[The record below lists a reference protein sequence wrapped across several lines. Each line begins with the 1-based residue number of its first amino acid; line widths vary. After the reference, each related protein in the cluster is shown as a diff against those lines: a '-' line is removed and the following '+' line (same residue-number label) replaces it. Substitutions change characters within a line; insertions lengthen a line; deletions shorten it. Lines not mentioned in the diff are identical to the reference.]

1 MRWDKKGIITG
12 LLVVLTVVLVGC
24 TTGNKDKA
32 VVDVENDKA
41 DVTTETKEDGLVTQT
56 EVWEETDEETGKE
69 YRVEVIKDIE
79 DGEVVSQYEVK
90 TEVGTEEKVNV
101 KVAEPVE
108 EEEEVTE

>member
-1 MRWDKKGIITG
+1 MRRDKKGIITG
-12 LLVVLTVVLVGC
+12 LVVVLAVVLVGC
-24 TTGNKDKA
+24 TTGNKDKS
-32 VVDVENDKA
+32 VVEVDNTKA